1 MCICNLENQKRNCK
15 DHKRTKKQYFKDKSI
30 KKDQYF
36 LSYTGDPLS
45 HMGIYNVIKEAGER
59 VKIEGASVVRI
70 RFDTFSQYSA
80 YRRKKGKNRMELE
93 RLTMTT

>member
-1 MCICNLENQKRNCK
+1 MW
-15 DHKRTKKQYFKDKSI
+15 RTKNGIAKITKELKKQYFKDKSI

-59 VKIEGASVVRI
+59 VKIEGARCSTH
-70 RFDTFSQYSA
+70 TFRHFFAAQYILN
-80 YRRKKGKNRMELE
+80 GVG
-93 RLTMTT
+93 